1 MNRWSSSYPAM
12 SSALAVPFG
21 RCIDDLERLRQVRET
36 LRHQLRCKGKPG
48 WKSIKPPRTIS

>member
-1 MNRWSSSYPAM
+1 M